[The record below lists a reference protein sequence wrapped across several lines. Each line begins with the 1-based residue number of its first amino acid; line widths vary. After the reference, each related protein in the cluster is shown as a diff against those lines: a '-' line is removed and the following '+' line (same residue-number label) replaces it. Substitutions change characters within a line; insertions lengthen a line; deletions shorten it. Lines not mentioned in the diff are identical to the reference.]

1 MTRLRIGTRGSSLA
15 VKQTELVIAALLKKE
30 PSMDLQLVEISTKGD
45 VENRPLFT
53 MDEKGI
59 FEKEIDKSVID
70 GKIDFA
76 VHSLKDIPSELPE
89 DLAIASIPKR
99 AKPNDVLVN
108 SQKLP
113 LKDLPTGSVV
123 GTSSLRRAVQVI
135 RLRSDLEVRPI
146 RGNVETRI
154 KKTLNGEYD
163 AIILAEAGLNRL
175 SMRGNIS
182 ERFRISSF
190 VPAPGQGIIAVTCR
204 SDKLSLISTLERIED
219 YESRQQAMA
228 ERSLTRNIQG
238 GCRFPV
244 GAIATTNPNTNE
256 LRLHASVFSSD
267 GSENIRLK
275 ETGSIADATKI
286 GNKLADRLNQ
296 MGVEKLATE
305 WRNAIKQWN
314 RRL

>member
-1 MTRLRIGTRGSSLA
+1 MTKLRIGTRASSLA
-15 VKQTELVIAALLKKE
+15 VKQTELVVDALLKLE
-30 PSMDLQLVEISTKGD
+30 PSMDFQLVKISTKGD
-45 VENRPLFT
+45 VENRPLFA

-59 FEKEIDKSVID
+59 FEKEIDQSVID
-70 GKIDFA
+70 GEIDFA

-89 DLAIASIPKR
+89 VLVIASIPKR

-108 SQKLP
+108 SHKLP
-113 LKDLPTGSVV
+113 LKDLPAGSII
-123 GTSSLRRAVQVI
+123 GTSSLRRAIQVL
-135 RLRSDLEVRPI
+135 RLRSDVDVRPI

-154 KKTLNGEYD
+154 KKALSGEYD

-175 SMRGNIS
+175 SMQDNIV
-182 ERFRISSF
+182 ERFGIRSF
-190 VPAPGQGIIAVTCR
+190 VPAPGQGIMAVTCK
-204 SDKLSLISTLERIED
+204 SDNLSLISTLERIED

-244 GAIATTNPNTNE
+244 GAIATTKPNTNE
-256 LRLHASVFSSD
+256 LSLHASVFSSD
-267 GSENIRLK
+267 GSENIRMK
-275 ETGSIADATKI
+275 EIGPIANATEI

-305 WRNAIKQWN
+305 WREAIKRWN